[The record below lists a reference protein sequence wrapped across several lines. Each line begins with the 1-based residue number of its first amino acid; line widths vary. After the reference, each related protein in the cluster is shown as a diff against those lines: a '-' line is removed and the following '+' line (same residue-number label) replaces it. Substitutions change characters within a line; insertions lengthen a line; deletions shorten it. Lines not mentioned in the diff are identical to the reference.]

1 FSCLRVA
8 LFRCR
13 RCAAAA
19 ADSGAAYDS
28 VLAASLLQMSC
39 KLRRCSD
46 ELLSKLRRSRHL
58 SRTPSPTD
66 DLPMLQQRSPD
77 RQQQHRSQLQDSL
90 HSCLYNLQA
99 VQYQLSIIERA
110 VFPQAKSGRSSALG
124 SCSEGEYLME
134 RDRINSEMRGF
145 QPIEP
150 PQQQQQQPSVGRVGK

>member
-1 FSCLRVA
+1 
-8 LFRCR
+8 
-13 RCAAAA
+13 
-19 ADSGAAYDS
+19 
-28 VLAASLLQMSC
+28 MSC